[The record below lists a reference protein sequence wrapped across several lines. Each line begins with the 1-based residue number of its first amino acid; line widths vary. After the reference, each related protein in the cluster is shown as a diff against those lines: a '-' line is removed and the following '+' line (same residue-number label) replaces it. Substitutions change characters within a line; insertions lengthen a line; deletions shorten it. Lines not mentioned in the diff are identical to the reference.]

1 MDSCGERAASAQ
13 YPEVVK
19 STVRSL
25 LSHMRVFAAFQD
37 LKSAHRQAELREKVE
52 GLLSHRL
59 NQVSNWCF
67 FPIQVVLTLAP
78 GRIVNAFLA
87 EHQERKFSIVN
98 HLRSCAIQLPV
109 PYNTSFAQRGLY
121 STGR

>member
-59 NQVSNWCF
+59 NQVAFPLCV
-67 FPIQVVLTLAP
+67 FPIQVFLTL
-78 GRIVNAFLA
+78 IVNVI
-87 EHQERKFSIVN
+87 FS
-98 HLRSCAIQLPV
+98 
-109 PYNTSFAQRGLY
+109 
-121 STGR
+121 

>member
-1 MDSCGERAASAQ
+1 VDSCGERAASAQ

-59 NQVSNWCF
+59 NQVGNFVFFSYTCRFGTGTGKNFECF
-67 FPIQVVLTLAP
+67 F
-78 GRIVNAFLA
+78 
-87 EHQERKFSIVN
+87 
-98 HLRSCAIQLPV
+98 
-109 PYNTSFAQRGLY
+109 
-121 STGR
+121 

>member
-1 MDSCGERAASAQ
+1 VDSCGERAASAQ

-59 NQVSNWCF
+59 NQVSNVCF
-67 FPIQVVLTLAP
+67 FPIQFVLTRRPA
-78 GRIVNAFLA
+78 RIVNAFLA
-87 EHQERKFSIVN
+87 EHQERKFSWIPDPKFS
-98 HLRSCAIQLPV
+98 HP
-109 PYNTSFAQRGLY
+109 
-121 STGR
+121 

>member
-59 NQVSNWCF
+59 NQVSN
-67 FPIQVVLTLAP
+67 
-78 GRIVNAFLA
+78 
-87 EHQERKFSIVN
+87 
-98 HLRSCAIQLPV
+98 
-109 PYNTSFAQRGLY
+109 SFVCISY
-121 STGR
+121 TGRFDTETGKNCVCFSS

>member
-52 GLLSHRL
+52 DLLSHRL
-59 NQVSNWCF
+59 NQVSNF
-67 FPIQVVLTLAP
+67 F
-78 GRIVNAFLA
+78 
-87 EHQERKFSIVN
+87 FS
-98 HLRSCAIQLPV
+98 
-109 PYNTSFAQRGLY
+109 Y
-121 STGR
+121 TGRYDTDTGKNSEFFSS

>member
-59 NQVSNWCF
+59 NQVSNLCF
-67 FPIQVVLTLAP
+67 FPIQVFFLTLIPA
-78 GRIVNAFLA
+78 RILNVFLA
-87 EHQERKFSIVN
+87 EHQKRKFSIRKSIS
-98 HLRSCAIQLPV
+98 HLL
-109 PYNTSFAQRGLY
+109 
-121 STGR
+121 